1 MVAIPVYY
9 QNIQVELKKKKNHCF
24 QVCDSKD
31 HIVTCTIY
39 ESLKNYVM
47 I

>member
-1 MVAIPVYY
+1 MVVISVYY
-9 QNIQVELKKKKNHCF
+9 QNIQVELKKKTHCF

-31 HIVTCTIY
+31 HIVACTIY

>member
-1 MVAIPVYY
+1 MVAIPYV
-9 QNIQVELKKKKNHCF
+9 QNIQVELKKKKKTHCF

>member
-1 MVAIPVYY
+1 MVAISVYY
-9 QNIQVELKKKKNHCF
+9 QNIQVEFKKKTHCF